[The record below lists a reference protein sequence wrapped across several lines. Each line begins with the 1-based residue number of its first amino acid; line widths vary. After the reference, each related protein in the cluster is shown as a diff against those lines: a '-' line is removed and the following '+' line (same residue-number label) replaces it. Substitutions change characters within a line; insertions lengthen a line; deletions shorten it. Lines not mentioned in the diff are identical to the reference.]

1 MNDMSRRRPSLERQ
15 VKPLAD
21 EPVRPRAVR
30 SGPFGVL
37 DIGSTKI
44 ACLIGRAESD
54 GRLRALGFGWQKGRG
69 VKSGG
74 IVDLG
79 DAEQAIRAA
88 VGQAEDMADMRLK
101 HVVVN
106 LSCGQPESRLFNVQW
121 PVDGHAV
128 TADDVKKVVRE
139 ARMRAAAGGRETI
152 HSLPL
157 SFSTDETPGVTD
169 PRGLFCEIL
178 TAQLHVVDAGNTAL
192 RTLAACLSRCE
203 LDISALVS
211 APMASG
217 LATLVGDERELGATV
232 IDMGGGTTTLA
243 VFGEGQLL
251 HTAQLPFGGMHVTN
265 DIARMLSTS
274 VAHAER
280 LKALYGNVQ
289 GSPDDE
295 RELLPV
301 PQVGEDE
308 HQIAKIPRSLL
319 ISVIRPRVEE
329 IFEMVKDRLETSG
342 LGRAGGNRV
351 VLTGGASQLGGVRE
365 LAAQM
370 LERHVR
376 LGKPNAM
383 TGLPDSATAPN
394 FATLAGLLH
403 FATGDGQTMHDIDFE
418 TERTT
423 GRFGRFVNFL
433 KDRL

>member
-1 MNDMSRRRPSLERQ
+1 MNDMSRRAPPNRQ
-15 VKPLAD
+15 IKPPGD
-21 EPVRPRAVR
+21 EPARPRPVR

-69 VKSGG
+69 IKSGG
-74 IVDLG
+74 IVDL
-79 DAEQAIRAA
+79 DEAERAIRAA
-88 VGQAEDMADMRLK
+88 VGAAEDMADLRLK
-101 HVVVN
+101 SVVVN

-121 PVDGHAV
+121 PVDGRAV
-128 TADDVKKVVRE
+128 TVNDVKHVVRE
-139 ARMRAAAGGRETI
+139 ARSRAIAEGRETI

-157 SFSTDETPGVTD
+157 SFAADETPGVTD
-169 PRGLFCEIL
+169 PRGLFCDTL
-178 TAQLHVVDAGNTAL
+178 TAQLHVVDAANTAL

-211 APMASG
+211 APFASG
-217 LATLVGDERELGATV
+217 LSALVADERELGATI
-232 IDMGGGTTTLA
+232 IDMGGGTTTMA
-243 VFGEGQLL
+243 VFAEGQML
-251 HTAQLPFGGMHVTN
+251 HTAQLPIGGMHVTN

-280 LKALYGNVQ
+280 LKALYGNCQ

-301 PQVGEDE
+301 AQVGEDE
-308 HQIAKIPRSLL
+308 HQIIKIPRSML
-319 ISVIRPRVEE
+319 INVIRPRIEE
-329 IFEMVKDRLETSG
+329 IFEMVKESLDKAG
-342 LGRAGGNRV
+342 QGRGGASRV

-370 LERHVR
+370 LERNVR
-376 LGKPNAM
+376 LGKPNSM
-383 TGLPDSATAPN
+383 VGLPDSATAPN
-394 FATLAGLLH
+394 FATLAGLLA

-418 TERTT
+418 ADRSY
-423 GRFGRFVNFL
+423 GWFGRFVNFL
-433 KDRL
+433 KDRV